1 MLRLHAP
8 WLSVARPI
16 NMLTALYV
24 LALEQILQGLYNLWE
39 GIRWLAMARARMSS
53 HPGFY
58 TPRVALFCPVKGID
72 SNLEQNLTGLTEFD
86 YPQYEIFFSLAS
98 AEDPALK
105 ILEKLRAANKH
116 PVHIVLAGRPQ
127 NSTEKVSNLIAAVR
141 QAGEGFD
148 VFVFTDSDGRPGRSW
163 LARMVAPLSNS
174 NLGATTT
181 FRWLFP
187 QRGGFWSALASAWNA
202 PAASYL
208 GEHSNNF
215 CWGGGTA
222 IRRAQFEQAGVLQ
235 FWNGSASDDL
245 SLTLALRQAGLPIY
259 FAPECLVPSLFD
271 CNAAGFWEFTN
282 RQIILARVYLPRIW
296 AIGGAAHLLYCA
308 TVLLGLGM
316 FIANTVSGAPA
327 VDILLLAFAPP
338 VLCMARGAQRMTA
351 VMELLPAWK
360 QKMLADGWMWTLLA
374 PFAPFAA
381 LWNSIVA
388 LSSRKI
394 RWRGL
399 RYLVVAP
406 GQTRIVMR

>member
-1 MLRLHAP
+1 
-8 WLSVARPI
+8 
-16 NMLTALYV
+16 MLTALYV

-39 GIRWLAMARARMSS
+39 GIRWLAMARARISS

-58 TPRVALFCPVKGID
+58 TPRVAVFCPVKGVD
-72 SNLEQNLTGLTEFD
+72 PGLEQNLTVLTEFD

-105 ILEKLRAANKH
+105 ILERIRAAKKL

-127 NSTEKVSNLIAAVR
+127 NSTEKVNNLIAAVR

-187 QRGGFWSALASAWNA
+187 QRGGLWSALASTWNA
-202 PAASYL
+202 PAATYL
-208 GEHSNNF
+208 GEHANNF

-222 IRRAQFEQAGVLQ
+222 IRRAQFEQAGVIQ
-235 FWNGSASDDL
+235 YWNGAASDDL
-245 SLTLALRQAGLPIY
+245 ALTLALRQAGLPIY
-259 FAPECLVPSLFD
+259 FVPECLVPSLFD

-282 RQIILARVYLPRIW
+282 RQIILTRVYLPRLW
-296 AIGGAAHLLYCA
+296 AMGGVAHLLYCA
-308 TVLLGLGM
+308 TVLLGFGM
-316 FIANTVSGAPA
+316 FIANTLSGAPA
-327 VDILLLAFAPP
+327 VSILLLAFAPP
-338 VLCMARGAQRMTA
+338 VLCMTRGAQRLTA
-351 VMELLPAWK
+351 VMELLPAWR
-360 QKMLADGWMWTLLA
+360 QKLLADGWMWTLLA

-381 LWNSIVA
+381 LWNSTVA
-388 LSSRKI
+388 LFSRKI

-406 GQTRIVMR
+406 GQTRIVIR

>member
-1 MLRLHAP
+1 
-8 WLSVARPI
+8 
-16 NMLTALYV
+16 MLTALYV

-202 PAASYL
+202 PAATYL

-406 GQTRIVMR
+406 GQTRIVIR

>member
-202 PAASYL
+202 PAATYL

-406 GQTRIVMR
+406 GQTRIVIR

>member
-8 WLSVARPI
+8 WRSVARPI